1 MKRKA
6 CRKRVIEA
14 IAVFLALAIQLGATA
29 PSGAGAPPAV
39 HSVTTF
45 SDGSE
50 EATFFFTG
58 QGGQAAASIAL
69 PRTAYVTS
77 ASLSVRGLQGL
88 DGSFPAD
95 AWIGSGRAG
104 EHLWTFGE
112 RQPGA
117 GRMGSQQDFSDGSD
131 GADIVFPPGGGTAS
145 SAPILIPGD
154 AVIRSASV
162 QLQGG
167 EGPYGPP
174 TIFGTAP
181 QQTLPAWNTKNG
193 RAVLA
198 EVKGSNITVSE
209 VDPYTGAEFR
219 HEKLVLGPGWTG
231 RIAEFQFSSETD
243 TAAML
248 LPGSGI
254 HLLDLGTGQTMR
266 FYDDARA
273 SSISTMSYG
282 GGWVAA
288 AGTGWAGVTRLPS
301 GTYFDIN
308 SSSNPGAFDGRPV
321 GVDYD
326 PDGARL
332 FVASDTGPGKASLW
346 VMGTAGGSISHV
358 DVIGLPA
365 SISVMRYLPGKD
377 ELLVGLAG
385 TGTGDIAGPV
395 IVLDISSMVLGPNP
409 LFSAG
414 EWVDTIQLQ
423 GDRAAMAV
431 SEGEFVVADLQN
443 GSYDVLPV
451 AYPDGGRALAWS
463 FDFTGGRLLSVTSS
477 GSVHVLDFTSGR
489 GHPLARG
496 EAVPVGINAACS
508 AGNVLVFGTGTG
520 IVAQSKGGT
529 PRWRLD
535 CGAVSSLALGEG
547 ATMLAAGA
555 NEGWRLDPASPSW
568 GFASL
573 NLTVMDIQS
582 GPSSARSW
590 TVPLEKGEGR
600 SEVSALALDS
610 AAGRLFFG
618 VSSNDQG
625 GGLRVLNLSSGA
637 VERFAPR
644 TLAVESLALS
654 RDLKTLYAGSRGTGL
669 LVIDLPTGAR
679 RTVTGYNGSGLLS
692 PLVSSLMVDEFG
704 RLLAGQAEYGQ
715 YGGGL
720 TVFGP
725 DMTSTR
731 NYSARSSRTGGG
743 MDVRSIARDPKTM
756 RIFLGLGIGGGLSV
770 IDENANTLMGVP
782 GSFGGSAGASIS
794 IEDLSWNPEDRTLL
808 CAGAGLGFFLQWAG
822 GNPQNVALDIG
833 ADGTVDWS
841 APGKLESAFIPDIV
855 SALQGALVA
864 SGGGPSIRT
873 IPIRLSS
880 TSAGLLGLR
889 SLAVTYDWSR
899 PIDIL
904 GYVRSSLAS
913 RAPGG
918 SGTVNIFLEAHGGGL
933 SLFNLSVTYLDDSPP
948 RARALPQ
955 VTSDTIARAPTVL
968 DLGRYFTDSNSPGNE
983 LTYTVRPSKAP
994 ARVEISILFS
1004 RYLLIDSRGSAFRG
1018 TITLNVTATDSS
1030 GLSTSRDLHV
1040 RVARSDEYAPPQPAY
1055 FTFLWISAA
1064 VLAAVGGWILILY
1077 FRVRRAKKE

>member
-1 MKRKA
+1 LKRKA
-6 CRKRVIEA
+6 CGKRAVVA
-14 IAVFLALAIQLGATA
+14 IAVFLALGIQLGATA
-29 PSGAGAPPAV
+29 PSGAGAPLAV
-39 HSVTTF
+39 HSVTRF
-45 SDGSE
+45 SDGSGD
-50 EATFFFTG
+50 ATFFFTG
-58 QGGQAAASIAL
+58 QGGQATASIAL

-77 ASLSVRGLQGL
+77 AALNVRGLQGL
-88 DGSFPAD
+88 DGSYPAD
-95 AWIGSGRAG
+95 AWVGTGHAG
-104 EHLWTFGE
+104 DHLWTFGE
-112 RQPGA
+112 GQPGA

-131 GADIVFPPGGGTAS
+131 AADIVFPPGGGTAS
-145 SAPILIPGD
+145 STPILIPGD

-167 EGPYGPP
+167 EGPHGPP

-198 EVKGSNITVSE
+198 EVEGSNITITE
-209 VDPYTGAEFR
+209 VDPYTGTEFR
-219 HEKLVLGPGWTG
+219 HRELVLGPAGTG
-231 RIAEFQFSSETD
+231 RIADFQFSSETE

-254 HLLDLGTGQTMR
+254 HLLELGTGVTTR
-266 FYDDARA
+266 FYDDGRA
-273 SSISTMSYG
+273 STISTMSLG
-282 GGWVAA
+282 GGWIAA

-301 GTYFDIN
+301 GTYFGLN
-308 SSSNPGAFDGRPV
+308 SSSNPGAFAGRPV

-326 PDGARL
+326 PDRARL
-332 FVASDTGPGKASLW
+332 FVASDTGPGKASFW
-346 VMGTAGGSISHV
+346 VMGTAGGSLSHV
-358 DVIGLPA
+358 DVSGLPA
-365 SISVMRYLPGKD
+365 SISAMRYLPGKD

-385 TGTGDIAGPV
+385 TGPGAIAGPV
-395 IVLDISSMVLGPNP
+395 MVLDIASMALGPNP

-414 EWVDTIQLQ
+414 QWVDTIQLE
-423 GDRAAMAV
+423 GDRAAMPV
-431 SEGEFVVADLQN
+431 SAGEFVVADLQN
-443 GSYDVLPV
+443 GSYDVLPIT
-451 AYPDGGRALAWS
+451 YPDGGRALAWS
-463 FDFTGGRLLSVTSS
+463 FDFTGERLLAATSA
-477 GSVHVLDFTSGR
+477 GSMYILDFKSGR

-496 EAVPVGINAACS
+496 AAVPASINAACS

-555 NEGWRLDPASPSW
+555 NEGWRLDSVSPSW
-568 GFASL
+568 GFSSL

-610 AAGRLFFG
+610 AAGHLFFG

-625 GGLRVLNLSSGA
+625 GGLRMLNLSTGA

-644 TLAVESLALS
+644 TLGVESVALS
-654 RDLKTLYAGSRGTGL
+654 RDMKTLYAGSRGSGL
-669 LVIDLPTGAR
+669 LVIDLPSGAR
-679 RTVTGYNGSGLLS
+679 RTITGYNGSGLLS

-731 NYSARSSRTGGG
+731 NYSAQSSRTGGG
-743 MDVRSIARDPKTM
+743 MDVRSIARDPRTM
-756 RIFLGLGIGGGLSV
+756 RIFLGLGNGGGLSV
-770 IDENANTLMGVP
+770 IDENANTQMGVP
-782 GSFGGSAGASIS
+782 GLFGGSTGASIS
-794 IEDLSWNPEDRTLL
+794 IVDLSWNPQDRTLL
-808 CAGAGLGFFLQWAG
+808 CAGGGLGFCLQWAG
-822 GNPQNVALDIG
+822 DNPQNVALDIG

-841 APGKLESAFIPDIV
+841 APAKLESVYLPDIV
-855 SALQGALVA
+855 SAIQGAIGA
-864 SGGGPSIRT
+864 SGGGPSIRS
-873 IPIRLSS
+873 IPVRLSS
-880 TSAGLLGLR
+880 SSAGLLGLR
-889 SLAVTYDWSR
+889 SLAVTYEWSR

-918 SGTVNIFLEAHGGGL
+918 SGTVNIFLESHGGGL

-948 RARALPQ
+948 RTRALPQ
-955 VTSDTIARAPTVL
+955 VASDTIARAPTVL
-968 DLGRYFTDSNSPGNE
+968 DLGRYFTDSNSPPNE

-994 ARVEISILFS
+994 AGVEMSVVFS
-1004 RYLLIDSRGSAFRG
+1004 RYLMIDSRGSAFRG

-1030 GLSTSRDLHV
+1030 GLSTSRDMQV
-1040 RVARSDEYAPPQPAY
+1040 RVARSDEYAPPQPVY
-1055 FTFLWISAA
+1055 FTFLWVSAV

-1077 FRVRRAKKE
+1077 FRVRRAKKD